1 MVSGVTDIHHS
12 YKTNKGYY
20 SAPTQPPSQGTK
32 RFSDSPALRPWPPM
46 YKSSS
51 RPSSNGTAN
60 GNGNGNGNGNYHL
73 SSNLNFNKI
82 NNGMYSNNSVYSRNK
97 FNFHPLNGGKYSSS
111 VNLTNIKNAKNY
123 FLVSQPYMK
132 NSMILPATPF
142 YGRDSNL
149 LMVNK
154 ELVHHNNPNTN
165 SNGSNNLSNGSEK
178 GRFRKLRHPTQQ
190 SPPQRSCACVRSKSM
205 EDVRTEIVT
214 DWAAYNNK
222 DSFNHFGKMRNG
234 LSNGKSNTRRSMDNL
249 LDVDTAYGKHFQVC
263 FYIYR
268 FVLFSWCVL
277 ATRGG
282 AWRRESKVMV
292 ASCRCIGTEHC
303 FYGWN
308 FATCSAII
316 VVGERAYASQ
326 DSSLIR
332 FC

>member
-20 SAPTQPPSQGTK
+20 SAPAQPPSQGNK

-51 RPSSNGTAN
+51 RPSSNGTV
-60 GNGNGNGNGNYHL
+60 NGNGNGNYHL

-190 SPPQRSCACVRSKSM
+190 SPPQRPCACVRSKSM

-263 FYIYR
+263 FYI
-268 FVLFSWCVL
+268 
-277 ATRGG
+277 
-282 AWRRESKVMV
+282 
-292 ASCRCIGTEHC
+292 
-303 FYGWN
+303 
-308 FATCSAII
+308 
-316 VVGERAYASQ
+316 
-326 DSSLIR
+326 
-332 FC
+332 